1 MYTGETKVME
11 RQPTEAGV
19 PVYGGAYVVQSDI
32 QMHLADLA
40 YIASSNTVLSRSRE
54 TLGQLGVLDTDD
66 LMRSLDIKPVT
77 DTQILSISVVSK
89 NAADAKTA
97 ADVVAMEFKRF
108 YSELVSDAAEQSR
121 EFIEKQLKDAKA
133 KLTESREARAAFKK
147 KNSLVALGEQSSVL
161 VQRAAGIETDVVRAS
176 VDLENARGRL
186 KSIEAQINGKPE
198 MRLSA
203 KSVANNP
210 VYQSLLSQLITAE
223 SDLGTILGKE
233 GGSGK
238 GKNHPEVQE
247 LTKRIEEL
255 RGQIRTQSPM
265 IVNQET
271 TALDQVITT
280 AIGNK
285 ISTEAELAGA
295 EARRSALATALQ
307 EEKAKLSVLPEQEM
321 RMAQLDM
328 DVMAAEETYKLLR
341 SKLEEARIKASETS
355 KSSTIQ
361 LITPA
366 YVYPVDPKTS
376 IKLALAFFLS
386 PLLGIGIAFLLNYMD
401 NSVKT
406 PAEAEKLLGLP
417 ISSIIP
423 LRRSHALARR
433 PDNEPLLASYAMLTA
448 QLWRVFDKS
457 SQPLILVASAE
468 PDSGRTTTA
477 ANLAVT
483 LAKDGARV
491 ILVDADMRKPDQH
504 SMFGVSGKP
513 GLSNVLTGAVEIED
527 ALIPTKIDGLLL
539 MPAGPAPDNP
549 MRLLRTQQMTDFVKE
564 IGTIADYVVFDS
576 PAGVTFADAT
586 MLASRIKN
594 VVLVYSAGKVPRG
607 AEVEFRKRLD
617 SAGARILS
625 VVLNRVKPE
634 DSHGYF
640 YYKRF
645 YQNVTAQ
652 SIASVPMNVKA
663 IPSAEPSDTNDEDNA

>member
-1 MYTGETKVME
+1 MYKGETKVME

-19 PVYGGAYVVQSDI
+19 PVYGGPYVVQSDI

-40 YIASSNTVLSRSRE
+40 YIASSNTVLTGARD
-54 TLGQLGVLDTDD
+54 TLKQLGVLNSDD
-66 LMRSLDIKPVT
+66 LMKTLDIKPVT
-77 DTQILSISVVSK
+77 DTQILAISVVSN
-89 NAADAKTA
+89 NADDAKTA
-97 ADVVAMEFKRF
+97 ADVIAMEFKRF
-108 YSELVSDAAEQSR
+108 YNELVSDAAEQSR
-121 EFIEKQLKDAKA
+121 EFIEKQLKDAKV
-133 KLTESREARAAFKK
+133 KLTESREARAAYKE
-147 KNSLVALGEQSSVL
+147 KNSLVELGEQTSVL
-161 VQRAAGIETDVVRAS
+161 VQRAAAIETDVVNAS
-176 VDLENARGRL
+176 VDADNARGRL

-210 VYQSLLSQLITAE
+210 VYQSLLGQLVAAE
-223 SDLGTILGKE
+223 SDLGTMLGKE

-255 RGQIRTQSPM
+255 KKQIKSQSPM
-265 IVNQET
+265 IVSQET
-271 TALDQVITT
+271 TALDQVITS
-280 AIGNK
+280 AISNK
-285 ISTEAELAGA
+285 MSIEAELAGA
-295 EARRSALATALQ
+295 EARRGALATALQ
-307 EEKAKLSVLPEQEM
+307 EEKAKLNVLPEQEM

-328 DVMAAEETYKLLR
+328 DVTAAEDTYKLLQ

-361 LITPA
+361 VITPA

-386 PLLGIGIAFLLNYMD
+386 PLLGIGVAFLLNYMD

-406 PAEAEKLLGLP
+406 PAEAEELLGLP
-417 ISSIIP
+417 ISSVIP

-433 PDNEPLLASYAMLTA
+433 PDNEPLIASYAMLTT

-457 SQPLILVASAE
+457 SQPVILVASAE

-513 GLSNVLTGAVEIED
+513 GLSNVLTGVVEIED
-527 ALIPTKIDGLLL
+527 ALVPTKVDGLLL

-549 MRLLRTQQMTDFVKE
+549 IRLLRTQQMTDFIKE
-564 IGTIADYVVFDS
+564 IGTLADYVVFDS

-594 VVLVYSAGKVPRG
+594 VVLVYSAGRVPRG
-607 AEVEFRKRLD
+607 AEVEFRNRLN
-617 SAGARILS
+617 SAGARILG

-645 YQNVTAQ
+645 YQDITAQ
-652 SIASVPMNVKA
+652 SIASVPMSVKS
-663 IPSAEPSDTNDEDNA
+663 IPQAGPNDTNDDNNV